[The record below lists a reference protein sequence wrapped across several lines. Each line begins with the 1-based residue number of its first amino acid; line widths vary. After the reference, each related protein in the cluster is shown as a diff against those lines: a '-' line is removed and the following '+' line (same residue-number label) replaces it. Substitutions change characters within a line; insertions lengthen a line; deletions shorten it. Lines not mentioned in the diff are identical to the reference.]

1 MRPTIL
7 KRPPSCVRWPTTV
20 RKTSRSS
27 KVKSG
32 PLRSSPNRNG
42 KQPPDSGM
50 GRKRTLPHR
59 KNRTAEKSFLHTIIH
74 VPIWFMDE
82 IEYEPE
88 SNLALATSLEDSF
101 FET

>member
-1 MRPTIL
+1 VAAL
-7 KRPPSCVRWPTTV
+7 
-20 RKTSRSS
+20 
-27 KVKSG
+27 
-32 PLRSSPNRNG
+32 
-42 KQPPDSGM
+42 

-101 FET
+101 FETRRLRQDGFSRRHPLSARTIAAGTCTSEKPSRNNAVSSASERSL